1 MSVILKCKMC
11 GGTLDVQEGMTVCE
25 CEYCGSKQTIPN
37 LDDEKKIKLY
47 ERANKLRFNNEFDKA
62 YSVYQDIANDYSDD
76 AEAYWGLLLCKYGI
90 EYVED
95 PATHNR
101 IPTCHRSSFESIM
114 DDSDFEMVM
123 ENADSISRSLYREEA
138 KKIEEIRKGIIEVSS
153 KEEPYDIFICYK
165 ETAEDGQRTIDSVLA
180 QDVYTEL
187 TNKGYKVFFSRITLE
202 DKLGQE
208 YEPYIFAA
216 LNSAKIMLAFGTS
229 YDYYNAVWVK
239 NEWSRYLQLM
249 AKDSSKHLI
258 PCYKN
263 IDAYDM
269 PKEFA
274 KLQAQ
279 DLGKVGATQD
289 LLRGIE
295 KILPINKESETKTQT
310 TTIIQQ
316 TAGPNVDS
324 LLKRGYMALED
335 EEWETAKK
343 YFNDVLDMNAECG
356 EAYLGQALS
365 TCEWKNFEE
374 LQNAYLHPK
383 YDDQR
388 FDFNDLDS
396 FKSSRDVTFI
406 KLLNRARQF
415 SNNIDLQ
422 IKKLTSDRVNM
433 EKLMNDY
440 LQLQNKLSSSKLNY
454 LNETQSKKLEDFNKE
469 LLNLEQEH
477 KSQIENLTLRVFNK
491 YEGEIEEINNS
502 INVAEK
508 KRQEF
513 VNQREK
519 LNIFNN
525 KKKKELDSL
534 IIDLDNSIKEFKDN
548 LQLKTNERTSELS
561 EKTEMVN
568 KELKEK
574 NDSVNKN
581 IEKLYEEAKP
591 QLETL
596 KENIRNEIKDVA
608 RQLKEFG
615 LLKIEKHNI
624 GETIK
629 FDKGN
634 NEWIVLDEQDDKILI
649 LRKRLSGLKK
659 FDDKFVA
666 KTNDWNKSQIKEYLN
681 SKFIDFWFFK
691 EDQLQIVEN
700 SPNGKVFLLSVEE
713 AKKYFNSD
721 DERVC
726 YFNKDNVGLVVEPWW
741 LRTATNDS
749 SVDEFAFVAWV
760 NSEGRIVERGTFSHK
775 ELGVRPAMW
784 ISII

>member
-1 MSVILKCKMC
+1 MC

-383 YDDQR
+383 YDYQR

-477 KSQIENLTLRVFNK
+477 KSQIENLTLQVFNK

-502 INVAEK
+502 INVTEK

-561 EKTEMVN
+561 EKTETVN

-649 LRKRLSGLKK
+649 LRKQLDGLKE
-659 FDDKFVA
+659 FNGTMGV
-666 KTNDWNKSQIKEYLN
+666 KTNDWNKSPIKEYLN